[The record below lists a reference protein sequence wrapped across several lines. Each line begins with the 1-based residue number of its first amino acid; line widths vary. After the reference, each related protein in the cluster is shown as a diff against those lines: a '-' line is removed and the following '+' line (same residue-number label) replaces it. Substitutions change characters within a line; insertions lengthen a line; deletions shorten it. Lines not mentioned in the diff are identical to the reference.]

1 MVNSSEYLFLI
12 PQFNID
18 SCHPYLITVLCRSA
32 ISHSIREQVYV
43 HFKSLLIGQE
53 YDGNY
58 LSERVKNQ
66 LMPSLKSLLRD
77 PPMAE
82 KFTPVLLEISDLEL
96 DRIEREKLREFR

>member
-1 MVNSSEYLFLI
+1 MI

-18 SCHPYLITVLCRSA
+18 SHKPCLITVLCRSA

-58 LSERVKNQ
+58 LSERAKNQ